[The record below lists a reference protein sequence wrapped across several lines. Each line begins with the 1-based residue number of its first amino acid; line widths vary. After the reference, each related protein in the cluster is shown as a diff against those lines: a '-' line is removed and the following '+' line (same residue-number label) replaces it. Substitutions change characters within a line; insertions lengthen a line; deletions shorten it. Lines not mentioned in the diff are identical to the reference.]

1 MKVLRERDEQETLGL
16 TRPQQQKW
24 DYIIKKTGADYLL
37 TAVAHA
43 FKSNDT
49 KRFDQ
54 FIQDLFI
61 KLSDDYASAKKMRDG
76 QSDDADELEV
86 IG

>member
-1 MKVLRERDEQETLGL
+1 MLCERDEQDTLGL
-16 TRPQQQKW
+16 TKPQQQKW
-24 DYIIKKTGADYLL
+24 DFIVNKKGADYLL

-43 FKSNDT
+43 FKSNDA

-61 KLSDDYASAKKMRDG
+61 KLSDDYAAAKKMRDT
-76 QSDDADELEV
+76 QDDPDELEV
-86 IG
+86 ID